1 MEVIT
6 GRELLLFFFPGKPFS
21 LSEPI
26 TVGREGLMPKEKERE
41 RGNKNRVCCGEDV
54 QNIFISIAKF
64 KRILK
69 KFSIYF
75 APTTTTTT
83 WTTIRPRLAAKRK
96 SKSRGNNSYHQR
108 GEERDPSL
116 RPHLILRKS
125 PLRRRRK
132 ERRGG
137 SGNCFYQ
144 IVTKGGEKRGEMK
157 RAPKRMEKRGGRDP
171 VVCRPNGEG
180 GEMAIQRN
188 WPMDY

>member
-1 MEVIT
+1 MACLHAKRLQYLLLLSPEKRRKNKSFVMEVIT

-116 RPHLILRKS
+116 RPLLS
-125 PLRRRRK
+125 FLRRRSGLLRK
-132 ERRGG
+132 MRWGRRRRV
-137 SGNCFYQ
+137 SLFSSLM
-144 IVTKGGEKRGEMK
+144 V
-157 RAPKRMEKRGGRDP
+157 
-171 VVCRPNGEG
+171 
-180 GEMAIQRN
+180 
-188 WPMDY
+188 